1 MTNKDWGGNKR
12 TTYAQLGA
20 SNHCDHERQN
30 EDFYATDSIAIDKL
44 KVSGNKENFL
54 KICKLWLTNAFK
66 GYIILLLIVKWHH
79 SQVVRQRSAKPS
91 SPVRIWVVPPF
102 DTCFALAKCYMP

>member
-1 MTNKDWGGNKR
+1 MFIIKR
-12 TTYAQLGA
+12 NVIDCVFLIMSFIKKIKCLQ
-20 SNHCDHERQN
+20 
-30 EDFYATDSIAIDKL
+30 FVIDKL
-44 KVSGNKENFL
+44 KVGGNKENFL

-102 DTCFALAKCYMP
+102 DK